1 MPTNQ
6 HVVLN
11 TVLHKM
17 LSHIVNNI
25 ISKLRI
31 WQPFV
36 EITPLCKFQN
46 VLKNNRTIRSTHDL
60 YYSSTNASVNYI
72 QILYS
77 KTDELQQYTT
87 RVV

>member
-6 HVVLN
+6 HFVLN

-31 WQPFV
+31 
-36 EITPLCKFQN
+36 
-46 VLKNNRTIRSTHDL
+46 
-60 YYSSTNASVNYI
+60 
-72 QILYS
+72 
-77 KTDELQQYTT
+77 
-87 RVV
+87 